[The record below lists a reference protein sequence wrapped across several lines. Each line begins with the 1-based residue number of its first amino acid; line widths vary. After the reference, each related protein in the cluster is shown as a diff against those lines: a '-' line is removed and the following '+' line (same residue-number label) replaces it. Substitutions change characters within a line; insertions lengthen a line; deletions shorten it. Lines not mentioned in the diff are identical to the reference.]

1 MHTVHLLLAF
11 ATNILAFEDDI
22 EDIIKQIEN
31 EEKKRNEVV
40 VKIID
45 PPTPR

>member
-1 MHTVHLLLAF
+1 MNFVITG
-11 ATNILAFEDDI
+11 EDDI

-40 VKIID
+40 IKIID

>member
-1 MHTVHLLLAF
+1 MNFV
-11 ATNILAFEDDI
+11 IIGEDDI
-22 EDIIKQIEN
+22 EDIIKQIED

-40 VKIID
+40 IKIID